1 MAMYILWFYKI
12 TIPCEGTL
20 KARECTIY
28 RRVSEDTWFSRIRFL
43 VGCIRPVRRCRV
55 ELVSLLNVVKGS
67 LTRSTVNEKHNFT
80 VRVICGREE
89 ILSAVVSCN
98 LFTRLSQI
106 LEKM

>member
-1 MAMYILWFYKI
+1 MAMYI
-12 TIPCEGTL
+12 PCEGPL

-43 VGCIRPVRRCRV
+43 VGCIRRPVRRCRV

-98 LFTRLSQI
+98 LFTRLS
-106 LEKM
+106 